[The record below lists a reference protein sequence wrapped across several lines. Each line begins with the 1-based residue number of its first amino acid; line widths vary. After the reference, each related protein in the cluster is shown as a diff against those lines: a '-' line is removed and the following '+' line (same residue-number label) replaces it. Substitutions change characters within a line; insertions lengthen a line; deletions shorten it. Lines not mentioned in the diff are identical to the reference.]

1 MNRLVVVSNRVPLPS
16 AGARAGGLAVALD
29 GLMEKRGGLWFG
41 WSGTIAGGPTA
52 ALGKVE
58 SAHGVDYA
66 TIDLTLEEHDR
77 YYNNFSNGVL
87 WPLLHTMPE
96 LMKFDRRDARVS
108 REVNVRMAASLQ
120 PLLRPTDAIWIHDYH
135 LMPLAA
141 CLRARGVKCPIGFF
155 LHIPFAAP
163 DVLAAAPEVLD
174 LPADEPQSEQA
185 MVQDFVQQLQIILL
199 GAASWR
205 EAERR

>member
-41 WSGTIAGGPTA
+41 WSGTIAEGPTA

-66 TIDLTLEEHDR
+66 TIDLTQEEHDR

-96 LMKFDRRDARVS
+96 LMKFDRRDARVY

-135 LMPLAA
+135 LLVLPSL
-141 CLRARGVKCPIGFF
+141 LRKRFHRI
-155 LHIPFAAP
+155 
-163 DVLAAAPEVLD
+163 
-174 LPADEPQSEQA
+174 
-185 MVQDFVQQLQIILL
+185 
-199 GAASWR
+199 R
-205 EAERR
+205 